1 MARKLIQRYL
11 PHRDKVL
18 DHRLMRRLAPL
29 LRHPSLW
36 HLNRHSAA
44 GGVAIGLFAGLVPG
58 PLQMLVA
65 ALLAITLK
73 RNLPVALAT
82 TLYTNPL
89 TIVPL
94 YILAFE
100 IGSQL
105 QGGNSETLLP
115 PEPDWRTLPLL
126 DWAGAA
132 SSWLTSMG
140 KPLMIGLPTLAICLA
155 LAGYGLVHLGW
166 RWHVSNAWRKR
177 HQLRSQRPSNC
188 S

>member
-1 MARKLIQRYL
+1 MARKLMQRYL

-18 DHRLMRRLAPL
+18 DHPLMRRLAPF

-65 ALLAITLK
+65 ALLSVALK
-73 RNLPVALAT
+73 RNLALALAT
-82 TLYTNPL
+82 TFYTNPL

-100 IGSQL
+100 IGTQL
-105 QGGNSETLLP
+105 QGGNSVALLP
-115 PEPDWRTLPLL
+115 PEPNWQTLPLVG
-126 DWAGAA
+126 WASAA
-132 SSWLTSMG
+132 SGWLASMG

-155 LAGYGLVHLGW
+155 VTGYGLVHLGW
-166 RWHVSNAWRKR
+166 RWHVTHAWRKR
-177 HQLRSQRPSNC
+177 RQLRNQKPPC
-188 S
+188 